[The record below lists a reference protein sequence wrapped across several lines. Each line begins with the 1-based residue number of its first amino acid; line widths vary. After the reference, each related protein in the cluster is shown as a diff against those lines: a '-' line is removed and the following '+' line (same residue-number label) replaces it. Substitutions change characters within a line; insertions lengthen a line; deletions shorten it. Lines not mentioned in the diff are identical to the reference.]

1 MDLKGHS
8 ASVVSLSFSGD
19 SHRSVLLNIRL
30 LIVMQCCVCI
40 YCRMATV
47 SKDGSWKFWDIDG
60 VFSKIYS
67 KVV

>member
-19 SHRSVLLNIRL
+19 SHRSVLLNISL
-30 LIVMQCCVCI
+30 LFVIKCCVCFC
-40 YCRMATV
+40 CRMATV

-60 VFSKIYS
+60 AFN
-67 KVV
+67 